1 MTRLNRESI
10 LRRTA
15 AAAACGVFAVL
26 TMVTPVRADHVEYGL
41 GVLLGGIV
49 GGTIGSTIGDG
60 SGRRIAIGVGSAL
73 GALYGGD
80 MARHDRPRHLPGH
93 TTYHVR
99 TGHAHVSPVVT
110 YHPPP
115 VPVYVQP
122 VPAYVTPPVQ
132 VVEPASFVSVNI
144 HGSTT
149 ARQTPGAISE
159 CRLLEGGLAPVYG
172 CRDAHGE
179 WRILR

>member
-1 MTRLNRESI
+1 MNRLFQESI
-10 LRRTA
+10 VRRTTMA
-15 AAAACGVFAVL
+15 AASAVL
-26 TMVTPVRADHVEYGL
+26 AIVTVMAPVRADHVEYGL

-60 SGRRIAIGVGSAL
+60 SGRRVAIGVGSAL

-80 MARHDRPRHLPGH
+80 LARHDQRRHYRRHTHHVHPRH
-93 TTYHVR
+93 
-99 TGHAHVSPVVT
+99 AHIAPAVT
-110 YHPPP
+110 YHPPA

-122 VPAYVTPPVQ
+122 APVYVTPPVRT
-132 VVEPASFVSVNI
+132 VETSNYASVST

-149 ARQTPGAISE
+149 ARRAPEGFTE

-172 CRDAHGE
+172 CRDAYGE